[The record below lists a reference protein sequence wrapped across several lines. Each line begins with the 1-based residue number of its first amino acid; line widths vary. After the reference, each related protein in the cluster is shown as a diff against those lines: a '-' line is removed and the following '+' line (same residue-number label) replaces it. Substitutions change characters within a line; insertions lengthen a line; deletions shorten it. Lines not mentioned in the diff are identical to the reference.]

1 MESSENF
8 LVRAREQAELN
19 CDFVFVKM
27 KDYREITEAELP
39 MGEFS
44 PDELKKYEKN
54 AAVTQPVLMRV

>member
-44 PDELKKYEKN
+44 PDELKKY
-54 AAVTQPVLMRV
+54 